1 MPRFSGGIG
10 VIMFKIAV
18 CDDIKATCDE
28 LKKIILSKAKEVL
41 HENISV
47 DIFYSGD
54 ALISDIGEGNL
65 YDLIFLDIELG
76 GKINGVEIGHI
87 IRDEMDDYITQIVYI
102 SSKNNYDRQLFD
114 VQPLHFLQKPI
125 DVSKLLN
132 DIRLA
137 IKISGKGNKI
147 FEFKNLR
154 NTVKV
159 PYKDILYF
167 ESKGREIF
175 LFGTKNNYNFYG
187 NIKSLEEVL
196 PKFFIH
202 PNRSYFVNY
211 EFITCFKFEELI
223 MTDGSIIPI
232 SRNKRK
238 EIRELQLVFER
249 KGQLK

>member
-1 MPRFSGGIG
+1 
-10 VIMFKIAV
+10 MFKIAV
-18 CDDIKATCDE
+18 CDDIKVTCDE
-28 LKKIILSKAKEVL
+28 LKEIILSKVKGVL

-76 GKINGVEIGHI
+76 GKINGVEVGHI
-87 IRDEMDDYITQIVYI
+87 IRDEMDDYTTQIVYI

-159 PYKDILYF
+159 PSIDILYF
-167 ESKGREIF
+167 ESKGREIS
-175 LFGTKNNYNFYG
+175 LVSCKMKYTFYD
-187 NIKSLEEVL
+187 NIKNLSKVL
-196 PKFFIH
+196 PDFFIYPH
-202 PNRSYFVNY
+202 RSYLVNY
-211 EFITCFKFEELI
+211 GLIACFKFEELI
-223 MTDGSIIPI
+223 MSNGDIIPI

-238 EIRELQLVFER
+238 EIRNVQMIFEK
-249 KGQLK
+249 KGL

>member
-1 MPRFSGGIG
+1 
-10 VIMFKIAV
+10 MFKIAV
-18 CDDIKATCDE
+18 CDDIKVTCDE
-28 LKKIILSKAKEVL
+28 LKEIILSKAKGAL
-41 HENISV
+41 YENISV

-76 GKINGVEIGHI
+76 GKINGVEVGHI
-87 IRDEMDDYITQIVYI
+87 IRDEMDDYTTQIVYI

-154 NTVKV
+154 NTVKI

-167 ESKGREIF
+167 ESKGREIS
-175 LFGTKNNYNFYG
+175 LVSCKMKYTFYD
-187 NIKSLEEVL
+187 NIKNLSKVL
-196 PKFFIH
+196 PDFFIYPH
-202 PNRSYFVNY
+202 RSYLVNY
-211 EFITCFKFEELI
+211 GLIACFKFEELI
-223 MTDGSIIPI
+223 MSNGDIIPI

-238 EIRELQLVFER
+238 EIRNLQMIFEK
-249 KGQLK
+249 KGL

>member
-1 MPRFSGGIG
+1 
-10 VIMFKIAV
+10 MFKIAV

-28 LKKIILSKAKEVL
+28 LKKIILSKAKGTL
-41 HENISV
+41 CENNSV

-54 ALISDIGEGNL
+54 ALISDIREENL

-76 GKINGVEIGHI
+76 GNINGVEVGHI

-132 DIRLA
+132 DIKLA
-137 IKISGKGNKI
+137 IKISGKENKI

-167 ESKGREIF
+167 ESKGREIS
-175 LFGTKNNYNFYG
+175 LVSCKMQYTFYD
-187 NIKSLEEVL
+187 NIQELSKVL
-196 PKFFIH
+196 PDFFIYPH
-202 PNRSYFVNY
+202 RSYLVNY
-211 EFITCFKFEELI
+211 ELISCFKYEELI
-223 MTDGSIIPI
+223 MSNGDIIPI
-232 SRNKRK
+232 SRSKRK
-238 EIRELQLVFER
+238 EIRKLQMMFER
-249 KGQLK
+249 KGL

>member
-1 MPRFSGGIG
+1 M
-10 VIMFKIAV
+10 
-18 CDDIKATCDE
+18 
-28 LKKIILSKAKEVL
+28 
-41 HENISV
+41 
-47 DIFYSGD
+47 
-54 ALISDIGEGNL
+54 
-65 YDLIFLDIELG
+65 DIELG
-76 GKINGVEIGHI
+76 GKINGVEVGHI
-87 IRDEMDDYITQIVYI
+87 IRDEMDDYTTQIVYI

-167 ESKGREIF
+167 ESKGREIS
-175 LFGTKNNYNFYG
+175 LVSCKMKYTFYD
-187 NIKSLEEVL
+187 NIKNLSKVL
-196 PKFFIH
+196 PDFFIYPH
-202 PNRSYFVNY
+202 RSYLVNY
-211 EFITCFKFEELI
+211 GLIACFKFEELI
-223 MTDGSIIPI
+223 MSNGDIIPI

-238 EIRELQLVFER
+238 EIRNLQMIFEK
-249 KGQLK
+249 KGL

>member
-1 MPRFSGGIG
+1 MPRLGGGMG

-18 CDDIKATCDE
+18 CDDIKSTCDE
-28 LKKIILSKAKEVL
+28 IKDIILSTVKGNL
-41 HENISV
+41 CENISV

-54 ALISDIGEGNL
+54 ALISDIREKNL

-76 GKINGVEIGHI
+76 GSINGVEVGHI
-87 IRDEMDDYITQIVYI
+87 IRDEMDDCITQIVYI
-102 SSKNNYDRQLFD
+102 SSKNNYDRQLFE

-137 IKISGKGNKI
+137 IKISGKENRI

-167 ESKGREIF
+167 ESKGREIS
-175 LFGTKNNYNFYG
+175 LVSCKMQYTFYD
-187 NIKSLEEVL
+187 NIKNLSKVL
-196 PKFFIH
+196 PDFFIYPH
-202 PNRSYFVNY
+202 RSYLVNY
-211 EFITCFKFEELI
+211 GLIAYFKFEELI
-223 MTDGSIIPI
+223 MSNGDIIPI
-232 SRNKRK
+232 SRSKRK
-238 EIRELQLVFER
+238 EIRNLQMVFEK
-249 KGQLK
+249 KGL

>member
-1 MPRFSGGIG
+1 
-10 VIMFKIAV
+10 MFKIAV

-28 LKKIILSKAKEVL
+28 LKKIILSKAKETL
-41 HENISV
+41 CENISV

-54 ALISDIGEGNL
+54 ALISDIREENL

-76 GKINGVEIGHI
+76 GNINGVEVGHI

-132 DIRLA
+132 DIKLA
-137 IKISGKGNKI
+137 IKISGKENKI

-167 ESKGREIF
+167 ESKGREIS
-175 LFGTKNNYNFYG
+175 LVSCKMQYTFYD
-187 NIKSLEEVL
+187 NIQELSKVL
-196 PKFFIH
+196 PDFFIYPH
-202 PNRSYFVNY
+202 RSYLVNY
-211 EFITCFKFEELI
+211 ELISCFKYEELI
-223 MTDGSIIPI
+223 MSNGDIIPI
-232 SRNKRK
+232 SRSKRK
-238 EIRELQLVFER
+238 EIRKLQMMFER
-249 KGQLK
+249 KGL

>member
-1 MPRFSGGIG
+1 VPRFSGGIG

-18 CDDIKATCDE
+18 CDDIKVTCDE
-28 LKKIILSKAKEVL
+28 LKEIILSKAKGAL
-41 HENISV
+41 YENISV

-132 DIRLA
+132 DIKLA
-137 IKISGKGNKI
+137 IKISGKENKI

-167 ESKGREIF
+167 ESKGREIS
-175 LFGTKNNYNFYG
+175 LVSCKMQYTFYD
-187 NIKSLEEVL
+187 NIQELSKVL
-196 PKFFIH
+196 PDFFIYPH
-202 PNRSYFVNY
+202 RSYLVNY
-211 EFITCFKFEELI
+211 ELIACFKYEELI
-223 MTDGSIIPI
+223 MSNGDIIPI
-232 SRNKRK
+232 SRSKRK
-238 EIRELQLVFER
+238 EIRKLQMMFER
-249 KGQLK
+249 KGL

>member
-18 CDDIKATCDE
+18 CDDIKVTCDE
-28 LKKIILSKAKEVL
+28 LKEIILSKAKGAL
-41 HENISV
+41 YENISV

-54 ALISDIGEGNL
+54 ALIYDIGEGNL

-137 IKISGKGNKI
+137 IKILGKGNKI

-167 ESKGREIF
+167 ESKGREIS
-175 LFGTKNNYNFYG
+175 LVSCKMQYTFYD
-187 NIKSLEEVL
+187 NIQELSKVL
-196 PKFFIH
+196 PDFFIYPH
-202 PNRSYFVNY
+202 RSYLVNY
-211 EFITCFKFEELI
+211 GLIACFKFEELI
-223 MTDGSIIPI
+223 MSNGDIIPI

-238 EIRELQLVFER
+238 EIRNLQMIFEK
-249 KGQLK
+249 KGL

>member
-28 LKKIILSKAKEVL
+28 LKEIILSKAKGVL

-54 ALISDIGEGNL
+54 ALISDIREENL

-76 GKINGVEIGHI
+76 GNINGVEVGHI

-132 DIRLA
+132 DIKLA
-137 IKISGKGNKI
+137 IKISGKENKI

-167 ESKGREIF
+167 ESKGREIS
-175 LFGTKNNYNFYG
+175 LVSCKMQYTFYD
-187 NIKSLEEVL
+187 NIQELSKVL
-196 PKFFIH
+196 PDFFIYPH
-202 PNRSYFVNY
+202 RSYLVNY
-211 EFITCFKFEELI
+211 ELIACFKYEELI
-223 MTDGSIIPI
+223 MSNGDIIPI
-232 SRNKRK
+232 SRSKRK
-238 EIRELQLVFER
+238 EIRKLQMMFER
-249 KGQLK
+249 KGL

>member
-1 MPRFSGGIG
+1 
-10 VIMFKIAV
+10 MFKIAV
-18 CDDIKATCDE
+18 CDDIKVTCDE
-28 LKKIILSKAKEVL
+28 LKEIILSKAKGAL
-41 HENISV
+41 YENISV

-137 IKISGKGNKI
+137 IKILGKGNKI

-167 ESKGREIF
+167 ESKGREIS
-175 LFGTKNNYNFYG
+175 LVSCKMQYTFYD
-187 NIKSLEEVL
+187 NIQELSKVL
-196 PKFFIH
+196 PDFFIYPH
-202 PNRSYFVNY
+202 RSYLVNY
-211 EFITCFKFEELI
+211 GLIACFKFEELI
-223 MTDGSIIPI
+223 MSNGDIIPI

-238 EIRELQLVFER
+238 EIRNLQMIFEK
-249 KGQLK
+249 KGL

>member
-1 MPRFSGGIG
+1 
-10 VIMFKIAV
+10 MFKIAV
-18 CDDIKATCDE
+18 CDDIKVTCDE
-28 LKKIILSKAKEVL
+28 LKEIILSKAKGAL
-41 HENISV
+41 YENISV

-132 DIRLA
+132 DIKLA
-137 IKISGKGNKI
+137 IKISGKENKI

-167 ESKGREIF
+167 ESKGREIS
-175 LFGTKNNYNFYG
+175 LVSCKMQYIFYD
-187 NIKSLEEVL
+187 NIQELSKVL
-196 PKFFIH
+196 PDFFIYPH
-202 PNRSYFVNY
+202 RSYLVNY
-211 EFITCFKFEELI
+211 ELIACFKYEELI
-223 MTDGSIIPI
+223 MSNGDIIPI

-238 EIRELQLVFER
+238 EIRNLQMIFEK
-249 KGQLK
+249 KGL

>member
-18 CDDIKATCDE
+18 CDDIKVTCDE
-28 LKKIILSKAKEVL
+28 LKEIILSKAKGAL
-41 HENISV
+41 YENISV

-132 DIRLA
+132 DIKLA
-137 IKISGKGNKI
+137 IKISGKENKI

-167 ESKGREIF
+167 ESKGREIS
-175 LFGTKNNYNFYG
+175 LVSCKMQYIFYD
-187 NIKSLEEVL
+187 NIQELSKVL
-196 PKFFIH
+196 PDFFIYPH
-202 PNRSYFVNY
+202 RSYLVNY
-211 EFITCFKFEELI
+211 ELIACFKYEELI
-223 MTDGSIIPI
+223 MSNGDIIPI

-238 EIRELQLVFER
+238 EIRNLQMIFEK
-249 KGQLK
+249 KGL

>member
-1 MPRFSGGIG
+1 
-10 VIMFKIAV
+10 MFKIAV
-18 CDDIKATCDE
+18 CDDIKVTCDE
-28 LKKIILSKAKEVL
+28 LKEIILSKAKGAL
-41 HENISV
+41 YENISV

-132 DIRLA
+132 DIKLA
-137 IKISGKGNKI
+137 IKISGKENKI

-167 ESKGREIF
+167 ESKGREIS
-175 LFGTKNNYNFYG
+175 LVSCKMQYIFYD
-187 NIKSLEEVL
+187 NIQELSKVL
-196 PKFFIH
+196 PDFFIYPH
-202 PNRSYFVNY
+202 RSYLVNY
-211 EFITCFKFEELI
+211 GLIACFKYEELI
-223 MTDGSIIPI
+223 MSNGDIIPI

-238 EIRELQLVFER
+238 EIRNLQMIFEK
-249 KGQLK
+249 KGL

>member
-1 MPRFSGGIG
+1 
-10 VIMFKIAV
+10 MFKIAV
-18 CDDIKATCDE
+18 CDDIKVTCDE
-28 LKKIILSKAKEVL
+28 LKEIILSKAKGAL
-41 HENISV
+41 YENISV

-132 DIRLA
+132 DIKLA
-137 IKISGKGNKI
+137 IKISGKENKI

-167 ESKGREIF
+167 ESKGREIS
-175 LFGTKNNYNFYG
+175 LVSCKMQYTFYD
-187 NIKSLEEVL
+187 NIQELSKVL
-196 PKFFIH
+196 PDFFIYPH
-202 PNRSYFVNY
+202 RSYLVNY
-211 EFITCFKFEELI
+211 ELIACFKYEELI
-223 MTDGSIIPI
+223 MSNGDIIPI
-232 SRNKRK
+232 SRSKRK
-238 EIRELQLVFER
+238 EIRKLQMMFER
-249 KGQLK
+249 KGL

>member
-1 MPRFSGGIG
+1 
-10 VIMFKIAV
+10 MFKIAV
-18 CDDIKATCDE
+18 CDDIKVTCDE
-28 LKKIILSKAKEVL
+28 LKEIILSKAKGVL

-76 GKINGVEIGHI
+76 GKINGVEVGHI
-87 IRDEMDDYITQIVYI
+87 IRDEMDDYTTQIVYI

-167 ESKGREIF
+167 ESKGREIS
-175 LFGTKNNYNFYG
+175 LVSCKMKYTFYD
-187 NIKSLEEVL
+187 NIKNLSKVL
-196 PKFFIH
+196 PDFFIYPH
-202 PNRSYFVNY
+202 RSYLVNY
-211 EFITCFKFEELI
+211 GLIACFKFEELI
-223 MTDGSIIPI
+223 MSNGDIIPI

-238 EIRELQLVFER
+238 EIRNLQMIFEK
-249 KGQLK
+249 KGL

>member
-1 MPRFSGGIG
+1 
-10 VIMFKIAV
+10 MFKIAV
-18 CDDIKATCDE
+18 CDDIKVTCDE
-28 LKKIILSKAKEVL
+28 LKEIILSKAKGAL
-41 HENISV
+41 YENISV

-76 GKINGVEIGHI
+76 GKINGVEVGHI

-132 DIRLA
+132 DIKLA
-137 IKISGKGNKI
+137 IKISGKENKI

-167 ESKGREIF
+167 ESKGREIS
-175 LFGTKNNYNFYG
+175 LVSCKMQYTFYD
-187 NIKSLEEVL
+187 NIQELSKVL
-196 PKFFIH
+196 PDFFIYPH
-202 PNRSYFVNY
+202 RSYLVNY
-211 EFITCFKFEELI
+211 ELIACFKYEELI
-223 MTDGSIIPI
+223 MSNGDIIPI
-232 SRNKRK
+232 SRSKRK
-238 EIRELQLVFER
+238 EIRKLQMMFER
-249 KGQLK
+249 KGL

>member
-18 CDDIKATCDE
+18 CDDIKVTCDE
-28 LKKIILSKAKEVL
+28 LKEIILSKAKGAL
-41 HENISV
+41 YENISV

-132 DIRLA
+132 DIKLA
-137 IKISGKGNKI
+137 IKISGKENKI

-167 ESKGREIF
+167 ESKVREIS
-175 LFGTKNNYNFYG
+175 LVSCKMQYTFYD
-187 NIKSLEEVL
+187 NIQELSKVL
-196 PKFFIH
+196 PDFFIYPH
-202 PNRSYFVNY
+202 RSYLVNY
-211 EFITCFKFEELI
+211 ELIACFKYEELI
-223 MTDGSIIPI
+223 MSNGDIIPI
-232 SRNKRK
+232 SRSKRK
-238 EIRELQLVFER
+238 EIRKLQMMFER
-249 KGQLK
+249 KGL

>member
-1 MPRFSGGIG
+1 M
-10 VIMFKIAV
+10 
-18 CDDIKATCDE
+18 C
-28 LKKIILSKAKEVL
+28 
-41 HENISV
+41 ENISV

-54 ALISDIGEGNL
+54 ALISDIREENL

-76 GKINGVEIGHI
+76 GNINGVEVGHI

-132 DIRLA
+132 DIKLA
-137 IKISGKGNKI
+137 IKISGKENKI

-167 ESKGREIF
+167 ESKGREIS
-175 LFGTKNNYNFYG
+175 LVSCKMQYTFYD
-187 NIKSLEEVL
+187 NIQELSKVL
-196 PKFFIH
+196 PDFFIYPH
-202 PNRSYFVNY
+202 RSYLVNY
-211 EFITCFKFEELI
+211 ELIACFKYEELI
-223 MTDGSIIPI
+223 MSNGDIIPI
-232 SRNKRK
+232 SRSKRK
-238 EIRELQLVFER
+238 EIRKLQMMFER
-249 KGQLK
+249 KGL

>member
-1 MPRFSGGIG
+1 
-10 VIMFKIAV
+10 MFKIAV

-28 LKKIILSKAKEVL
+28 LKKIILSKAKGTL
-41 HENISV
+41 CENISV

-76 GKINGVEIGHI
+76 GNINGVEVGHI

-132 DIRLA
+132 DIKLA
-137 IKISGKGNKI
+137 IKISGKENKI

-167 ESKGREIF
+167 ESKGREIS
-175 LFGTKNNYNFYG
+175 LVSCKMQYTFYD
-187 NIKSLEEVL
+187 NIQELSKVL
-196 PKFFIH
+196 PDFFIYPH
-202 PNRSYFVNY
+202 RSYLVNY
-211 EFITCFKFEELI
+211 ELISCFKYEELI
-223 MTDGSIIPI
+223 MSNGDIIPI
-232 SRNKRK
+232 SRSKRK
-238 EIRELQLVFER
+238 EIRKLQMMFER
-249 KGQLK
+249 KGL

>member
-18 CDDIKATCDE
+18 CDDIKVTCDE
-28 LKKIILSKAKEVL
+28 LKEIILSKAKGAL
-41 HENISV
+41 YENISV

-76 GKINGVEIGHI
+76 GKINGVEVGHI

-132 DIRLA
+132 DIKLA
-137 IKISGKGNKI
+137 IKISGKENKI

-167 ESKGREIF
+167 ESKGREIS
-175 LFGTKNNYNFYG
+175 LVSCKMQYTFYD
-187 NIKSLEEVL
+187 NIQELSKVL
-196 PKFFIH
+196 PDFFIYPH
-202 PNRSYFVNY
+202 RSYLVNY
-211 EFITCFKFEELI
+211 ELIACFKYEELI
-223 MTDGSIIPI
+223 MSNVDIIPI
-232 SRNKRK
+232 SRSKRK
-238 EIRELQLVFER
+238 EIRKLQMMFER
-249 KGQLK
+249 KGL

>member
-18 CDDIKATCDE
+18 CDDIKVTCDE
-28 LKKIILSKAKEVL
+28 LKEIILSKAKGAL
-41 HENISV
+41 YENISV

-132 DIRLA
+132 DIKLA
-137 IKISGKGNKI
+137 IKISGKENKI

-167 ESKGREIF
+167 ESKGREIS
-175 LFGTKNNYNFYG
+175 LVSCKMQYTFYD
-187 NIKSLEEVL
+187 NIQELSKVL
-196 PKFFIH
+196 PDFFIYPH
-202 PNRSYFVNY
+202 RSYLVNY
-211 EFITCFKFEELI
+211 ELIACFKYEELI
-223 MTDGSIIPI
+223 MSNGDIIPI
-232 SRNKRK
+232 SRSKRK
-238 EIRELQLVFER
+238 EIRKLQMMFER
-249 KGQLK
+249 KGL